1 MTSKETKDIRELL
14 EKLLDFKKLR
24 DIELETL
31 IHLVSYEEYPRI
43 STFLKVLY
51 VERDRRISKN
61 ESKWAY

>member
-43 STFLKVLY
+43 STFLKVLC
-51 VERDRRISKN
+51 EEKDRRINRK
-61 ESKWAY
+61 

>member
-1 MTSKETKDIRELL
+1 MASKETKDIRELL

-24 DIELETL
+24 DIELEAL

-51 VERDRRISKN
+51 VERDRRISRK
-61 ESKWAY
+61 

>member
-51 VERDRRISKN
+51 VERDRRIKR
-61 ESKWAY
+61 K

>member
-51 VERDRRISKN
+51 VERDRRISRK
-61 ESKWAY
+61 

>member
-61 ESKWAY
+61 ES

>member
-1 MTSKETKDIRELL
+1 MISKETKDIRELL

-51 VERDRRISKN
+51 VERDRRINRK
-61 ESKWAY
+61 

>member
-24 DIELETL
+24 DMELETL

-51 VERDRRISKN
+51 EERDRRISR
-61 ESKWAY
+61 KWR

>member
-24 DIELETL
+24 DIELENL

-51 VERDRRISKN
+51 VERDRRINRK
-61 ESKWAY
+61 

>member
-43 STFLKVLY
+43 STFLKALY
-51 VERDRRISKN
+51 VERDRRISRK
-61 ESKWAY
+61 